1 MGPHIG
7 DSRHLQQTLHGTV
20 LAVLPMKHRE
30 HHVDGMGNHPVP
42 LETHQPLSP
51 GRRNHRRAGPGAGTP
66 GFGRKHGVILAGK
79 IDPLAL
85 PGDAHGIDL
94 IFFLIDVVQNGLG
107 GAQGH
112 LVLRAD
118 AAKEDA
124 HAVFFHTVT
133 SNQKMIL
140 EIREKSAI
148 IMSAE

>member
-1 MGPHIG
+1 M
-7 DSRHLQQTLHGTV
+7 
-20 LAVLPMKHRE
+20 
-30 HHVDGMGNHPVP
+30 
-42 LETHQPLSP
+42 
-51 GRRNHRRAGPGAGTP
+51 AGE
-66 GFGRKHGVILAGK
+66 IN
-79 IDPLAL
+79 PLAF

-140 EIREKSAI
+140 EIQEKSAI